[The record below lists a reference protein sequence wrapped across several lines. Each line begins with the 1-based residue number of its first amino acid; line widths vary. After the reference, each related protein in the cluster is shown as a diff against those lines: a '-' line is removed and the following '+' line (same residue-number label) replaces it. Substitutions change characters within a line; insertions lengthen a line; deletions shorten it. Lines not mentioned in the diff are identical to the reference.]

1 MNTISKAAAR
11 NRETVEAFLA
21 GTHSP
26 NIDDVRVI
34 DRTVSPAIVCHG
46 FPGGNPTDRE
56 SYKNFFRVFRQSFS
70 GMTFDVDALVADDE
84 FVAARWRVGARH
96 TGDFAGVAAD
106 GRRVDFGGLVLYRM
120 EDGLIAETWL
130 QIDELGLL
138 GQIGALPA
146 LAA

>member
-1 MNTISKAAAR
+1 MNTQSKAALR

-26 NIDDVRVI
+26 DIEDVHVI
-34 DRTVSPAIVCHG
+34 DRTVSTAIVCHG
-46 FPGGNPTDRE
+46 FPGGDPTDRE
-56 SYKNFFRVFRQSFS
+56 SYKDFFRIFRKSFS
-70 GMTFDVDALVADDE
+70 GMTFDVDALVADDH
-84 FVAARWRVGARH
+84 FVAARWRVEARH

-106 GRRVDFGGLVLYRM
+106 GRRVEFAGLVLYRM

-146 LAA
+146 MAA

>member
-1 MNTISKAAAR
+1 MNTLSDATAR
-11 NRETVEAFLA
+11 NRTTVKAFLT

-26 NIDDVRVI
+26 DIEDVRVI

-46 FPGGNPTDRE
+46 FPGGDPTDRE
-56 SYKNFFRVFRQSFS
+56 SYKNFFRTFRKSFS
-70 GMTFDVDALVADDE
+70 GMEFAVDALVADDE
-84 FVAARWRVGARH
+84 FVAARWRITARH
-96 TGDFAGVAAD
+96 TGDFAGVTAD

-146 LAA
+146 LAV